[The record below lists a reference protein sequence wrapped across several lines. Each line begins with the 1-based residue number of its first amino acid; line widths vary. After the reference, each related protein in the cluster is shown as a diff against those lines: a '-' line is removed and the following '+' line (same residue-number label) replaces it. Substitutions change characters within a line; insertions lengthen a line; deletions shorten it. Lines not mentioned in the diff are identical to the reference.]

1 METLTEHWLPRE
13 ANVLTFNSLLSV
25 FQLLI
30 SYLVSC
36 FFIDSEDFREVHRD
50 QPQDFILVY
59 YSSPLFGQPKSAIL
73 HPFFVIDVLEV
84 ESNSRSLLLQNHHGC
99 INELLLGVKSS
110 TQPAMFE
117 SRKGFDALKHDWSV
131 EGELSLQNHHV
142 QSITLLLNFHPG
154 VFFSFKNWRMIV
166 DALIIQFIL

>member
-25 FQLLI
+25 SQLLI

-50 QPQDFILVY
+50 QPLDFILVY

-73 HPFFVIDVLEV
+73 HPFFVIDDLEV
-84 ESNSRSLLLQNHHGC
+84 EANSRSLLL
-99 INELLLGVKSS
+99 
-110 TQPAMFE
+110 
-117 SRKGFDALKHDWSV
+117 
-131 EGELSLQNHHV
+131 
-142 QSITLLLNFHPG
+142 
-154 VFFSFKNWRMIV
+154 
-166 DALIIQFIL
+166 